1 MEAMK
6 MKKKLEE
13 KTGRFVV
20 SETGGGGGGKH
31 SRRRSFG
38 RPSWLLFTIAGMI

>member
-6 MKKKLEE
+6 MKKKLQE
-13 KTGRFVV
+13 KTGGFVV
-20 SETGGGGGGKH
+20 SETGGGGKH